1 MEDEYL
7 SLAYPVESE
16 YKDRGSRFIA
26 LAFPCSS
33 AEEFKA
39 KLEQLKVQYP
49 AATHYCYA
57 YRFGPKGHVNRANDD
72 GEPGGTAGLPILNQM
87 LSAEVSDAAVV
98 VVRYYGGTKLGASGL
113 IKAYKTAAAEA
124 LRKTEKKTIFPS
136 VALTVHFPYAHTK
149 AVEMMLKKHMVEV
162 ISQDF
167 AEHCTF
173 KLKIRAV
180 ELSDFQASITTF
192 EGITLLA
199 T

>member
-7 SLAYPVESE
+7 SLASQVESE

-26 LAFPCSS
+26 IAFPCSS
-33 AEEFKA
+33 AEEFRST
-39 KLEQLKVQYP
+39 LEQMKVQYP

-87 LSAEVSDAAVV
+87 LSSEVSDAAVV

-124 LRKTEKKTIFPS
+124 LRKAEKKTIFPS
-136 VALTVHFPYAHTK
+136 VALTVRFPYRHTK
-149 AVEMMLKKHMVEV
+149 VVEMLLKKHMVEL

-167 AEHCTF
+167 SEHCTF
-173 KLKIRAV
+173 KLKIRSA
-180 ELSDFQASITTF
+180 ELSDFRASITTF
-192 EGITLLA
+192 EGITLLP

>member
-7 SLAYPVESE
+7 SLAYRVESE

-26 LAFPCSS
+26 IAFPCSS

-39 KLEQLKVQYP
+39 KLDQIKLQYP

-87 LSAEVSDAAVV
+87 LSSDVSDAAIV

-113 IKAYKTAAAEA
+113 IKAYKSAAAET
-124 LRKTEKKTIFPS
+124 LRKAEKKIIFPS
-136 VALTVHFPYAHTK
+136 VELTVRFPYANTK
-149 AVEMMLKKHMVEV
+149 AVEMLLKKHVVEV

-167 AEHCTF
+167 SEYCTF
-173 KLKIRAV
+173 KLKIRSA
-180 ELSDFQASITTF
+180 ELSDFRASITTF
-192 EGITLLA
+192 EGITLL
-199 T
+199 TT